1 MGSCFQKSVYL
12 KKKSHPGKWRH
23 PRRCCFSLQCEAEK
37 GPAGGLG
44 RAFLPPSFLS
54 LTFFK
59 LEKHN
64 LVKANIP
71 QELEFRIFFFF
82 NVYLFVAALGLNLGT
97 RASLKLGL
105 LSSWGSRAQQLQ
117 HSMWASQVAVVVKN
131 PLTSAGD
138 VRNAVRKTAWRRAWQ
153 PTLVFLPGKSH
164 GQRSLQAMVLAAAK
178 SWTQLSNS
186 TAYPSAK

>member
-1 MGSCFQKSVYL
+1 MREALLNKKEDVFHKLLRLRPGPCYSSTSVCRKHSCFEPDGKL
-12 KKKSHPGKWRH
+12 FPKICLFKKKKSHPGKWRH
-23 PRRCCFSLQCEAEK
+23 LRRCCFSLQCEAEK

-82 NVYLFVAALGLNLGT
+82 
-97 RASLKLGL
+97 
-105 LSSWGSRAQQLQ
+105 
-117 HSMWASQVAVVVKN
+117 
-131 PLTSAGD
+131 
-138 VRNAVRKTAWRRAWQ
+138 
-153 PTLVFLPGKSH
+153 
-164 GQRSLQAMVLAAAK
+164 
-178 SWTQLSNS
+178 
-186 TAYPSAK
+186 